1 MTTERWNE
9 IVTIVAGGVVFGLV
23 ELALIAL
30 ATLATWMVPW

>member
-1 MTTERWNE
+1 MSQERLNE
-9 IVTIVAGGVVFGLV
+9 IVTVVAGGVVFGLV

>member
-1 MTTERWNE
+1 MTTERLNE
-9 IVTIVAGGVVFGLV
+9 LATVVAGGVVFGLV